1 MNSTEYR
8 ALQEKLDRI
17 AQPLKEYDDIE
28 QMDKPAYDSPEEDE
42 ILKRIDDL
50 WDGRMEQLAN
60 MIDTFED
67 NGLLAKMTR
76 KLDGVPGMFEDVRAV
91 LKKAYAVMKH
101 VKRHSNPYP

>member
-1 MNSTEYR
+1 MNATEYR

-17 AQPLKEYDDIE
+17 AQPLKEDD
-28 QMDKPAYDSPEEDE
+28 DKPAYMSPEEDE
-42 ILKRIDDL
+42 ILKKIDELFDF
-50 WDGRMEQLAN
+50 RMEQLAN

-76 KLDGVPGMFEDVRAV
+76 KLDGVPGQFEDVRAV